1 MTLKSMNI
9 PVPRLIVYYIHCTV
23 GDEDLRVMLV
33 RKDELIQEM
42 TQLLAEFYSNVS
54 TQYVALTSKHRKE
67 WRLVVSSLV
76 KERKSCLQKE
86 RRQNAKMEKEEQNA
100 RTCRN
105 RKLFLDDPSRL

>member
-1 MTLKSMNI
+1 MNV
-9 PVPRLIVYYIHCTV
+9 PVHRLIVYCIHCTV
-23 GDEDLRVMLV
+23 EDEEIRVMLV

-42 TQLLAEFYSNVS
+42 TQLLAEFYSNLS

-67 WRLVVSSLV
+67 RRLVLSSLV

-86 RRQNAKMEKEEQNA
+86 RRQNAKMEKEEQNP

-105 RKLFLDDPSRL
+105 RKLFLDEPARL